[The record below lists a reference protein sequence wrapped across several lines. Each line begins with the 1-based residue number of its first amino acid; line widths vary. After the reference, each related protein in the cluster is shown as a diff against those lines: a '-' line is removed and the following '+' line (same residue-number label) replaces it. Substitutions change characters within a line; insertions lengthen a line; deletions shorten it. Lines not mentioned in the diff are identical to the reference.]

1 MASITELLEAMNTKE
16 AAVSTADLAS
26 DLKASKE
33 GTLKQLNREKDKKN
47 VSGSSQ
53 EGWLIT
59 DKGKEEL
66 EKGEIHP
73 SMIEE
78 GVTSRQQFEAKGRLI
93 GITEDRIRLA
103 TDIVWSGEFN
113 NIRWVWDA
121 LGQADIADDL
131 RSVWVNAWRAKLHKG
146 IPPELETELTG
157 VSKTVAAEDGKDAT
171 PSKGGRDF
179 IIIDDEPVRVG
190 ENLGDYN
197 LQDAKDI
204 LTIRTLK
211 GRLAGAQAGGGHGA
225 GSPSGATE
233 KVSDLITALTPLL
246 KKDSD
251 VDALK
256 EILADKLALVRQEI
270 LSHIPQPGPD
280 AQPPKPFL
288 EQITGFVATLS
299 SLKES
304 GPILRSILGIPEPS
318 SGNPGTTAFPVQLK
332 GPDGQPMIMDLGQVI
347 NWQKFQ
353 GEERR
358 ADGRHDSLMGLAQ
371 TVRENIPDGVAALN
385 AAATEIKGSTGA
397 KAPETKQEQ
406 PQGFECAD
414 CHTQF
419 SAPAGWTGQPI
430 KCPNPSCG
438 REYTKE
444 ELEA

>member
-1 MASITELLEAMNTKE
+1 MASITELLEALNTKG
-16 AAVSTADLAS
+16 AAVSTADLAGE
-26 DLKASKE
+26 LNASKE

-47 VSGSSQ
+47 VGGSSQ

-59 DKGKEEL
+59 DKGREEL

-78 GVTSRQQFEAKGRLI
+78 GVTPRQQFEAKGRLI
-93 GITEDRIRLA
+93 GITEDRIHIA
-103 TDIVWSGEFN
+103 TDIVWSGNFN
-113 NIRWVWDA
+113 DIIWVWEA

-190 ENLGDYN
+190 ENLGDYS

-225 GSPSGATE
+225 GSPPGATE

-256 EILADKLALVRQEI
+256 ELLADKLALQRQEI

-280 AQPPKPFL
+280 TQPKTFL
-288 EQITGFVATLS
+288 EQITGFVASLS
-299 SLKES
+299 SLKEA
-304 GPILRSILGIPEPS
+304 GPMIRAILGIPEPS
-318 SGNPGTTAFPVQLK
+318 SGNPGTTAIPVQLK
-332 GPDGQPMIMDLGQVI
+332 GTDGEPIVMDLSKYI
-347 NWQKFQ
+347 DLEKFR

-358 ADGRHDSLMGLAQ
+358 ADGRHDTLVGLGQ
-371 TVRENIPDGVAALN
+371 TIRENIPDGIQAIL
-385 AAATEIKGSTGA
+385 ATVSELKGSTGA
-397 KAPETKQEQ
+397 KTSETKQE
-406 PQGFECAD
+406 PQVKCSCGVLINL
-414 CHTQF
+414 
-419 SAPAGWTGQPI
+419 PAGDWLEIQCPKCQQVWT
-430 KCPNPSCG
+430 
-438 REYTKE
+438 REQVKE
-444 ELEA
+444 ALGA